1 MIKRSVETPEAEVG
15 TIGKRIKRARGAVG
29 LSQQALAQ
37 AADVSMNGIA
47 RLEQDSI
54 KDPHLSQL
62 RKIAAALGVSV
73 GELVGEEEQVLAGK
87 ADAPHPGRP
96 DSSETIADTVH
107 DLVIKQDRREAQ
119 ALNRLHESRQPQP
132 SYGHDDHKA
141 MMYLLKL
148 PDKRGAVEEAY
159 IDLMRSH
166 VNLERENARLKEEN
180 AQLREESARAHV
192 ND

>member
-1 MIKRSVETPEAEVG
+1 MQGSLAETLRVL
-15 TIGKRIKRARGAVG
+15 RARRGFTLTEAAERAGVQRQT
-29 LSQQALAQ
+29 LAL
-37 AADVSMNGIA
+37 
-47 RLEQDSI
+47 LERGERH
-54 KDPHLSQL
+54 PHTPTLH
-62 RKIAAALGVSV
+62 KIAKGYGIPVEDLLEEPALV
-73 GELVGEEEQVLAGK
+73 GK
-87 ADAPHPGRP
+87 ADAPDAGRP
-96 DSSETIADTVH
+96 DSSETIASTVH
-107 DLVIKQDRREAQ
+107 DLVIKQDQREAQ